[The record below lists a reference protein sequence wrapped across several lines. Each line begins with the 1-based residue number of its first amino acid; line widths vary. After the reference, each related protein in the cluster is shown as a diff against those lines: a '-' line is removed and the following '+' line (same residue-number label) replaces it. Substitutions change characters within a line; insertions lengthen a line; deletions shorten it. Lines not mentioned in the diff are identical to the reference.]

1 MEKIEFGAVVK
12 PDIKLID
19 SKKIL
24 YWEIEKFLNE
34 LSFSKPVQ
42 NAFNAFKGSF
52 YQKILFDNSAK
63 FAEIS
68 WIINLSGLEGWIQT
82 TVACT
87 HHPYITTLQP
97 FSHEQAD
104 INFLVALELN
114 KKKSDS

>member
-52 YQKILFDNSAK
+52 YQKYYS
-63 FAEIS
+63 
-68 WIINLSGLEGWIQT
+68 IIQQNLLKSVELLIW
-82 TVACT
+82 
-87 HHPYITTLQP
+87 
-97 FSHEQAD
+97 
-104 INFLVALELN
+104 VALRVESKLR
-114 KKKSDS
+114 